1 MRIRLQDIIS
11 HQITTR
17 IGLFIARHMSRRTG
31 YGLARWIANQ
41 IARRKPEVYR
51 TVEANLRHIMGADT
65 DTATLER
72 MTWQVFYHAGQ
83 TYYDFFHAIG
93 APREEIRA
101 AVAIPPELIEKLQA
115 VMETG
120 RGALLLGTH
129 MSNFDLTGLA
139 LGAYDLPI
147 QMLSLANPV
156 SGFQVLNRLRTL
168 TGFEVTPITSESLR
182 QAIRRLRDG
191 GIVLTGVDRPIPQD
205 REWVEFMG
213 RPAYLPVGPIRL
225 ALLTD
230 AVVFVGSCHYDAEKG
245 YALEYTGPVEMIRN
259 GDRRADIMANTRRI
273 AAIVETYVR
282 AHPDQWM
289 MFHPFWPDREEDQM
303 S

>member
-1 MRIRLQDIIS
+1 MRVRLQDITS
-11 HQITTR
+11 SQVVTR
-17 IGLFIARHMSRRTG
+17 LGLFIARHMSRRAG
-31 YGLARWIANQ
+31 YGLARLVANQ
-41 IARRKPEVYR
+41 IARRKPEIYR
-51 TVEANLRHIMGADT
+51 TVEANLRHILGPDV
-65 DTATLER
+65 DTATVER

-93 APREEIRA
+93 APREEVRA
-101 AVAIPPELIEKLQA
+101 AVAIPPELIRQVKA
-115 VMETG
+115 IIETG
-120 RGALLLGTH
+120 RGILLLGTH

-156 SGFQVLNRLRTL
+156 SGFRVLNRLRAL
-168 TGFEVTPITSESLR
+168 TGFEVTPITPESLR
-182 QAIRRLRDG
+182 GAIRRLRTG

-205 REWVEFMG
+205 REWVEFLG
-213 RPAYLPVGPIRL
+213 RPAYLPVGPTRL

-245 YALEYTGPVEMIRN
+245 YALEYTGPVEMVRS
-259 GDRRADIMANTRRI
+259 GDRQADIMTNTRRI

-289 MFHPFWPDREEDQM
+289 MFHPFWPDYEADRA